1 MKTFGYPIEIVEVL
15 NGFVITIGCK
25 SIVVEGEKSFGEAIK
40 KLTKKLGDYLRDRN
54 ATEAEWLKRFPTKDR
69 SSYQRGGDPT
79 PENITTT
86 TTTTSLLPR
95 R

>member
-15 NGFVITIGCK
+15 NGFVVTIGCK
-25 SIVVEGEKSFGEAIK
+25 SIVVEGEKSFEEAIK
-40 KLTKKLGDYLRDRN
+40 KLSRKLGGYLRDRD
-54 ATEAEWLKRFPTKDR
+54 AIEKEWQKRFPTKDR

-79 PENITTT
+79 PENRTTT